1 MEYNSVAEDT
11 SYKRVVDGSIPSTP
25 ILTQDKLMESYGV
38 HIPGVVG
45 SSPTPAILLT
55 CPSGKGD
62 GLENRLSEMA
72 CGFKSY
78 R

>member
-1 MEYNSVAEDT
+1 MAEDT

-45 SSPTPAILLT
+45 SSPTPAI
-55 CPSGKGD
+55 
-62 GLENRLSEMA
+62 
-72 CGFKSY
+72 
-78 R
+78 

>member
-1 MEYNSVAEDT
+1 MEYNSVSEDT

-45 SSPTPAILLT
+45 SSPTPAISRIVNQKGSELT
-55 CPSGKGD
+55 C
-62 GLENRLSEMA
+62 
-72 CGFKSY
+72 
-78 R
+78 

>member
-11 SYKRVVDGSIPSTP
+11 SYKRVVGFMGSIPPTP

-45 SSPTPAILLT
+45 SSPTPAI
-55 CPSGKGD
+55 SRIANQKG
-62 GLENRLSEMA
+62 SELI
-72 CGFKSY
+72 C
-78 R
+78 